1 MTRLS
6 IRDAKNRLTE
16 LARQVEGGASFTVT
30 RSGRPV
36 FDMVPHQ
43 PRKGLRLEA
52 IGEFKKKHGITTI
65 VPFVADDF
73 DSPLPEDILLQPL
86 PPDA

>member
-1 MTRLS
+1 MSTVS

-16 LARQVEGGASFTVT
+16 LARQVENGATITVT
-30 RSGRPV
+30 RNGRPV
-36 FDMVPHQ
+36 FDIIPHK

-65 VPFVADDF
+65 VRFVAGDF
-73 DSPLPEDILLQPL
+73 DSPLPEDFLLQPL
-86 PPDA
+86 PPGA